1 MERKK
6 NKQPKLH
13 LKSGDNVL
21 VIAGDE
27 KGNVGK
33 IVSIDMEKS
42 RAIVEG
48 LNKVKRHIKPSAQN
62 PEGGIVE
69 KEAAIHISNLMVI
82 NPETGKAARIG
93 RRLNAKGKLERY
105 FKKSKRS

>member
-13 LKSGDNVL
+13 LKGGDMVL

-27 KGNVGK
+27 KGNSGK
-33 IVSIDMEKS
+33 VLSIDMEKR

-48 LNKVKRHIKPSAQN
+48 LNKAKRHRKPTSEN
-62 PEGGIVE
+62 PQGGIVE
-69 KEAAIHISNLMVI
+69 IEASIHISNLMVI
-82 NPETGKAARIG
+82 NPENGKAARTG
-93 RRLNAKGKLERY
+93 RRRNAKGKLERF
-105 FKKSKRS
+105 FKTSKRN